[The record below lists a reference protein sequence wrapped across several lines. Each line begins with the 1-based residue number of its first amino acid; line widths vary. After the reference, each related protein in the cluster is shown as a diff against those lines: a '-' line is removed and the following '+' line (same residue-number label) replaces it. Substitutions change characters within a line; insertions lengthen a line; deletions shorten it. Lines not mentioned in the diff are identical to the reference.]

1 MKKNIKW
8 IVFSI
13 SLLLFIIIVF
23 MVVTHTDLYIDSF
36 IYGLID
42 DHITNNLT
50 SYIKYI
56 TYIGSAVAV
65 IGIVVFVYIFFKN
78 KKYSLYMTINLISIT
93 IFQLI
98 LKNIFS
104 RNRPVDI
111 NLIEEEG
118 YSFPSGHSLT
128 ALAFYG
134 FIIYLIYKSKIK
146 YKSLFISLFV
156 LIILSVGFS
165 RIYLGVHFFTDVIGA
180 FTFALSYLILYTSII
195 EKRMV

>member
-13 SLLLFIIIVF
+13 SLLLFIIIAF

-56 TYIGSAVAV
+56 TYIGSAFAV
-65 IGIVVFVYIFFKN
+65 IGVVVFVYIFFKN

-146 YKSLFISLFV
+146 YKSLFITLFV